1 MLRHEEK
8 AAPSGASAEQADI
21 LAGCLAVLIAETC
34 RLGLRRELAL
44 RLLCDAPAR
53 ISEALSKG
61 PGALVVYRLDKMAP
75 VGLVT
80 DDEGR
85 LQRFVA
91 RADDVGAGLIGLNP
105 SRIAAALTATSGA
118 GLALKPAK
126 IGGQTND
133 CAVLH

>member
-1 MLRHEEK
+1 M
-8 AAPSGASAEQADI
+8 AEHADI
-21 LAGCLAVLIAETC
+21 VAGCIAALLVETR
-34 RLGLRRELAL
+34 RLGLRRDLAL

-61 PGALVVYRLDKMAP
+61 PGALVVYRLDKVAP

-105 SRIAAALTATSGA
+105 SRIAAALAATSGV
-118 GLALKPAK
+118 GLALKPVK
-126 IGGQTND
+126 IGGQAHD
-133 CAVLH
+133 RALH

>member
-1 MLRHEEK
+1 M
-8 AAPSGASAEQADI
+8 AEHADI
-21 LAGCLAVLIAETC
+21 VAGCIAALLVETR
-34 RLGLRRELAL
+34 RLGLRRDIAL

-61 PGALVVYRLDKMAP
+61 PGALVVYRLDKVAP

-105 SRIAAALTATSGA
+105 SRIAAALAATSGA
-118 GLALKPAK
+118 GLSLKPAK
-126 IGGQTND
+126 IGGQAHD
-133 CAVLH
+133 RALH